1 MRMKYEIEVIS
12 PVHIGSG
19 DTISPIEYV
28 IEDKFYRVEMD
39 KLFGDERFDTDGF
52 IEDAKAG
59 ALYLGASNSE
69 LAKKHVR
76 YTLDISQ
83 STRTSL
89 QGLIGSRSSEV
100 REHIKTKD
108 DVYIPGSSI
117 KGAIRTVILWWVLK
131 NDRQLLE
138 KAERYLEILLNARNL
153 SERIENARNFEDIKR
168 EIERNQN
175 LKQNSDV
182 YMDVLEEIAGREVE
196 KIKKKVSKLS
206 KIKREHVDDEIE
218 KLVFGADPT
227 KDILKALQVSDT
239 NVVAVKNLKVEEVRT
254 LTTTPRGHNWKSFCT
269 YVEALKPR
277 TKLDLEMKIDEF
289 LLEGDAANELHFES
303 KQELVREIP
312 KMCEEFAKDFIE
324 DEIRFFTQ
332 CNAPRELDKVLE
344 FYEKVRE
351 KRKGDSFLLHLAWGS
366 GWHGMT
372 VGKLLQKETDFDF
385 FGLRKKFS
393 LGKRRNQPFFVREF
407 PKTRRLVFE
416 EGKPKYPLGWV
427 KLRIGD

>member
-1 MRMKYEIEVIS
+1 MKYEIEVIS

-28 IEDKFYRVEMD
+28 VGDKFYRADMD
-39 KLFGDERFDTDGF
+39 RLFEDERFDTEGF

-59 ALYLGASNSE
+59 ALYLGAFNSE
-69 LAKKHVR
+69 LAKGHVR

-89 QGLIGSRSSEV
+89 RSSEV

-138 KAERYLEILLNARNL
+138 KVERYLEILLNARNL

-168 EIERNQN
+168 EIEKNQN
-175 LKQNSDV
+175 LEQNAGE
-182 YMDVLEEIAGREVE
+182 YMGVLEEIAGGEVG

-227 KDILKALQVSDT
+227 KDLLKALQVSDT
-239 NVVAVKNLKVEEVRT
+239 NAVAVKNLKVEEVQT
-254 LTTTPRGHNWKSFCT
+254 LTTTPRGHNWKHFFT
-269 YVEALKPR
+269 YVEALKR
-277 TKLDLEMKIDEF
+277 GTKLDLAMKTDEF
-289 LLEGDAANELHFES
+289 LLEGDAARELDFES

-312 KMCEEFAKDFIE
+312 KICNEFADDLIKNELI
-324 DEIRFFTQ
+324 FFEQ
-332 CNAPRELDKVLE
+332 YNIPRELDKVLE

-351 KRKGDSFLLHLAWGS
+351 RMEENSFLLHLAWGS

-372 VGKLLQKETDFDF
+372 VGRLLESNL
-385 FGLRKKFS
+385 LRDLRRKFR
-393 LGKRRNQPFFVREF
+393 LGKAGVTEF

-416 EGKPKYPLGWV
+416 ERKPKYPLGWV
-427 KLRIGD
+427 KIKIGD